1 MTSATKKKSKETKE
15 KIEYEE
21 PDCSLND
28 VMLRGRVSD
37 VAVEKTL
44 PSGDKVV
51 EFRLIVTRLELTGV
65 DTLDIAAWS
74 AKSRRS
80 ALSLKPDEWIEISGA
95 IHRRFWKAPTG
106 LASRW
111 QVEAAE
117 ISRIQ
122 VRQSRIYIRIVKA
135 VIMANDLFAS
145 LRTYLNKVSDGER
158 TPAELANALNNWVKQ
173 SGDVLKSKIDEEVHN
188 TVTRMGFI
196 KREEF
201 DELKAEFEELKK
213 VHNRPVTKKS
223 AAAPKKKPAAKK
235 STTQKKS
242 SR

>member
-1 MTSATKKKSKETKE
+1 MVSGVRKDRSRWFHRRSRTCIVLKLLSTSTHIFYVSVRAFNNDGRYLKLSENREDGVAMTSTTKKKSASAKE

-21 PDCSLND
+21 PDYSLND

-37 VAVEKTL
+37 IAIEKVL

-51 EFRLIVTRLELTGV
+51 EFRLIVSRLELSGV

-117 ISRIQ
+117 ISRI
-122 VRQSRIYIRIVKA
+122 
-135 VIMANDLFAS
+135 
-145 LRTYLNKVSDGER
+145 
-158 TPAELANALNNWVKQ
+158 
-173 SGDVLKSKIDEEVHN
+173 
-188 TVTRMGFI
+188 
-196 KREEF
+196 
-201 DELKAEFEELKK
+201 
-213 VHNRPVTKKS
+213 
-223 AAAPKKKPAAKK
+223 
-235 STTQKKS
+235 
-242 SR
+242 